1 MSGPIM
7 NRVVGD
13 FTAESTGDKKIRLR
27 DLRGQ
32 HVVLYFYPKDSTPGC
47 TLEGQDF
54 RQLHARFKRQKTVI
68 LGVSRDSIASHDKF
82 RGKQNFPFDLLSD
95 PDETLCRKFDVIR
108 EKTLYGRKFMGVER
122 STFLIDAAGKL
133 RREWR
138 KVKVKGHAAEVL
150 EAAKDLN
157 Q

>member
-1 MSGPIM
+1 M
-7 NRVVGD
+7 NRIVAD
-13 FTAESTGDKKIRLR
+13 FTAESTGDKKIRLK
-27 DLRGQ
+27 DLRGKN
-32 HVVLYFYPKDSTPGC
+32 VVIYFYPKDSTPGC

-54 RQLHARFKRQKTVI
+54 LYLHSRFRRQKTVI
-68 LGVSRDSIASHDKF
+68 LGVSRDSIASHEKF
-82 RGKQNFPFDLLSD
+82 KAKQEFPFELLSD
-95 PDETLCRKFDVIR
+95 PDETVCRKFDVIR

-150 EAAKDLN
+150 EAARELN
-157 Q
+157 R